1 MVEFVD
7 EENKG
12 QVKEV
17 HEDGDEEEEEEE
29 IKNIFGGCGPM
40 KDYPVMTVILCAAI
54 GIAAGVGL
62 SFWDPNDANTK
73 TVTLQWIG
81 LIGDMFIRALKC
93 VVLPLVFVNVII
105 SVVDMMSV
113 GKASIIGGKVCS
125 FWFFFCFFLVFCILF
140 LCVD

>member
-17 HEDGDEEEEEEE
+17 HEDEENEEE

-54 GIAAGVGL
+54 GIGAGVGL
-62 SFWDPNDANTK
+62 SFWDPADPNTK
-73 TVTLQWIG
+73 AVTLQWIG

-113 GKASIIGGKVCS
+113 GKASTIGGKVC
-125 FWFFFCFFLVFCILF
+125 FCLFLVSSCTTDHVCL
-140 LCVD
+140 

>member
-17 HEDGDEEEEEEE
+17 HEGDEQEDGEEE

-40 KDYPVMTVILCAAI
+40 KDYPVLTVILCAAI
-54 GIAAGVGL
+54 GIGAGVGL
-62 SFWDPNDANTK
+62 SFWDPSDANTK
-73 TVTLQWIG
+73 AVTLQWIG

-113 GKASIIGGKVCS
+113 GKASTIGGKVCVL
-125 FWFFFCFFLVFCILF
+125 FVFVFFTYHVCL
-140 LCVD
+140 

>member
-17 HEDGDEEEEEEE
+17 HEDGDEEEEEE

-62 SFWDPNDANTK
+62 SFWDPDDANTK

-113 GKASIIGGKVCS
+113 GKASIIGGKVC
-125 FWFFFCFFLVFCILF
+125 FCFVSSCTLSFVLVTM
-140 LCVD
+140 